1 VTYASLPKI
10 LTVEEIADYL
20 RIGVDVVL
28 KELEQGHIQGFK
40 VGTEWR
46 CTDANLLAFVS
57 GNHKVPAAIRSGNS
71 GLEYDATD
79 FAAVGP
85 FDYQWPKVKEHFEG
99 GFETTRRVNSRTHTF
114 KIGFTDREAAEQLR
128 RRVVVWLDNWP
139 LVEFAG
145 SNKYQSDG
153 LVASIIKI
161 EGGKQLR
168 PTARIPEEYSDFRVG
183 RYDSVV
189 QGAYASRNMAIIVN
203 KDDLESMIRHAMIRA
218 RLKGII

>member
-1 VTYASLPKI
+1 MTYASLPKL

-20 RIGVDVVL
+20 RIGGDVVL

-46 CTDANLLAFVS
+46 CTDANLIAFVS
-57 GNHKVPAAIRSGNS
+57 GNHKIPAATRSGT
-71 GLEYDATD
+71 GLEYHATD

-85 FDYQWPKVKEHFEG
+85 FDYQWPKAKEHFEG
-99 GFETTRRVNSRTHTF
+99 GFETTRKVNSRTHNF
-114 KIGFTDREAAEQLR
+114 KVGFTDRAAAGQLR

-153 LVASIIKI
+153 LLASIIKV

-168 PTARIPEEYSDFRVG
+168 PTARVPDQYSDFTVG
-183 RYDSVV
+183 RYDSIV
-189 QGAYASRNMAIIVN
+189 QGPYSSRNMAIIVN
-203 KDDLESMIRHAMIRA
+203 KDDQESMVRHAMIRA